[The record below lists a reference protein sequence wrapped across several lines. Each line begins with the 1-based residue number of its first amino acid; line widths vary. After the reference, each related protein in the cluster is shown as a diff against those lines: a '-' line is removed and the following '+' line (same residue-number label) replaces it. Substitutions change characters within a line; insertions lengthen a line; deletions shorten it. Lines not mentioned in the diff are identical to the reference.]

1 MELRKIGASNL
12 RVSAVGLGCNN
23 FGLRCDFEQ
32 SRAVVDQAIASGIT
46 LFDTADNYGNRGGS
60 EEFLGRILG
69 ARRREVVIATKF
81 GNPMD
86 DAGLLKG
93 ASRRYV
99 MTAVEASLKRL
110 KTDWIDLY
118 QLHRPDPATPIEETL
133 RALDDLV
140 REGKVRYIGASNFTA
155 PEVFDADRVART
167 HALHRFV
174 SMQNEY
180 SLLARGVEQALLPA
194 LKSCELGLLPYFP
207 LAAGLLSGKYQ
218 PGHVPEGSRL
228 ATPRPHERAF
238 IQDAAWPAV
247 ARLEQFARSRGRTLL
262 DLAFGWLLAQPMVAS
277 VIAGATRPE
286 QILQNVAAADWQLSA
301 EDAAEA
307 ARLASGN
314 AGP

>member
-1 MELRKIGASNL
+1 MELRKIGGSEL

-23 FGLRCDFEQ
+23 FALRCDFEQ

-69 ARRREVVIATKF
+69 PRRRDVVIATKF
-81 GNPMD
+81 GRPMD

-93 ASRRYV
+93 ASRGYV

-118 QLHRPDPATPIEETL
+118 QLHWPDPETPIEETL

-140 REGKVRYIGASNFTA
+140 RQGKVRYIGASNFTA
-155 PEVFDADRVART
+155 ADVLAADRIAR
-167 HALHRFV
+167 ANGLHRFV
-174 SMQNEY
+174 STQSEY
-180 SLLARGVEQALLPA
+180 SLLARGVERELIPA
-194 LKSCELGLLPYFP
+194 LASCGVGLLPYFP
-207 LAAGLLSGKYQ
+207 LAAGLLTGKYR
-218 PGHVPEGSRL
+218 PGNVPEGSRL

-238 IQDAAWPAV
+238 ITAANWPAV
-247 ARLEQFARSRGRTLL
+247 ARLDEFARSREHTLL
-262 DLAFGWLLAQPMVAS
+262 ELAFSWLLAQPTVAS

-286 QILQNVAAADWQLSA
+286 QVVQNVATAEWRLSF
-301 EDAAEA
+301 EEAAEA
-307 ARLASGN
+307 GRLAS
-314 AGP
+314 ADTGP